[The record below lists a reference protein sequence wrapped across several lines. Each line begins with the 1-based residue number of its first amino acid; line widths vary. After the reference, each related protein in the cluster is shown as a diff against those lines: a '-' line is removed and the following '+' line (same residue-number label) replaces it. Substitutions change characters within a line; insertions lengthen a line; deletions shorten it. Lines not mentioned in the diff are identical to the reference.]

1 MGGMA
6 PATTIALDGRF
17 YLDRFEHLAAALT
30 PVTGEGAGRAFVL
43 DLDGLARIGPT
54 CLALL
59 TAVCCSQPEDTPIDC
74 VPPSDWDVRNYLERM
89 DFFETIPC
97 DVPRRPV
104 RRRSTQG
111 FRECQQF
118 SSLDD
123 CTACAPLLVGA
134 IAESCAMDKES
145 RQALEICL
153 EELAE
158 NVVFHAGGSVS
169 GFAAAQTFPAR
180 NRIEVGIVDLGRGI
194 RASLV
199 ENAVHEHLAGDSE
212 AIEAATRLG
221 VTATPQRNSG
231 QGLFFT
237 ARLLQRNG
245 GEMMIRSGT
254 GRVYDGSRSASE
266 DLSISLPGTAVALTI
281 DTRNPLDAGAVSRL
295 IGELKG
301 DDEDPD
307 DLFD

>member
-1 MGGMA
+1 MA
-6 PATTIALDGRF
+6 SAVTIALDGRF
-17 YLDRFEHLAAALT
+17 YLDRFEDLVAALA
-30 PVTGEGAGRAFVL
+30 PVTGEGQGRECVL
-43 DLDGLARIGPT
+43 DLEGLARIGPT

-59 TAVCCSQPEDTPIDC
+59 TAVCCSQPVAAPIQV

-104 RRRSTQG
+104 RRRSTRG

-145 RQALEICL
+145 RQGLEICL

-158 NVVFHAGGSVS
+158 NVVFHAGGLVS
-169 GFAAAQTFPAR
+169 GFAVAQTFRAR
-180 NRIEVGIVDLGRGI
+180 DRIEVGIVDLGRGI
-194 RASLV
+194 RSSLV
-199 ENAVHEHLAGDSE
+199 ENAVHDHLVTDAD
-212 AIEAATRLG
+212 AIEAATQLG
-221 VTATPQRNSG
+221 VTATPERNSG

-237 ARLLQRNG
+237 ARILQRNG

-254 GRVYDGSRSASE
+254 GRVYDGSRSSSE
-266 DLSISLPGTAVALTI
+266 DLSLALPGTAVALTI
-281 DTRNPLDAGAVSRL
+281 DTRNPLDVGAVSRL

>member
-1 MGGMA
+1 
-6 PATTIALDGRF
+6 
-17 YLDRFEHLAAALT
+17 
-30 PVTGEGAGRAFVL
+30 
-43 DLDGLARIGPT
+43 
-54 CLALL
+54 
-59 TAVCCSQPEDTPIDC
+59 
-74 VPPSDWDVRNYLERM
+74 VRNYLERM

-104 RRRSTQG
+104 RRRSTRG

-145 RQALEICL
+145 RQGLEICL

-158 NVVFHAGGSVS
+158 NVVFHAGGLVS
-169 GFAAAQTFPAR
+169 GFAVAQTFRAR
-180 NRIEVGIVDLGRGI
+180 DRIEVGIVDLGRGI
-194 RASLV
+194 RSSLV
-199 ENAVHEHLAGDSE
+199 ENAVHDHLVTDAD
-212 AIEAATRLG
+212 AIEAATQLG
-221 VTATPQRNSG
+221 VTATPERNSG

-237 ARLLQRNG
+237 ARILQRNG

-254 GRVYDGSRSASE
+254 GRVYDGSRSSSE
-266 DLSISLPGTAVALTI
+266 DLSLALPGTAVALTI